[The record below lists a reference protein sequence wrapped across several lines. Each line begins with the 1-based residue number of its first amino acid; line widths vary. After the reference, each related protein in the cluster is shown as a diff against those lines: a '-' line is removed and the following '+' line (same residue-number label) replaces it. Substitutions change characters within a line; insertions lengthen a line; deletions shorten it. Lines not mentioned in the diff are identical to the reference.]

1 MTSWYG
7 LTSSKANQDNGGSD
21 TALKPSDAFSSRFH
35 TRDQARCSRETDIE
49 SHPKNIQHCRLF
61 INSYIDRSVDTHVY
75 VFLAY
80 Y

>member
-49 SHPKNIQHCRLF
+49 SHPKKSNIVAFLL
-61 INSYIDRSVDTHVY
+61 THISTGP
-75 VFLAY
+75 
-80 Y
+80 